1 MLRNDAFRLNTASDR
16 RRRKPASAS
25 ASSSA
30 GSNRNVRRVIALN
43 LHRSNLPMSSSPE
56 LNQPDLLLKGGH
68 VIDPANGIDRRADV
82 HLSEGRVTAVAQDV
96 PSTSGET
103 VLDVAGSYV
112 VPGIIDMHAH
122 VYSTHR
128 RSTLSLDP
136 LVNTFSSGVTT
147 VVDAGTAGWRDFA
160 DFRAEVI
167 DRARIRVLA
176 FVNIV
181 GSGMGGEWEH
191 DVREMRPALAAAMA
205 DEHRDVVVGIKTAH
219 YWAKRPFDAEHPPWA
234 AVDAAVKAGER
245 CGLPV
250 MVDFYPLL
258 PERPYPDLILE
269 KLRPGDIHTHV
280 FAQQFPVLD
289 DQGRVNDFMFRA
301 RERGIIFDLGHGAAS
316 FWFRNAAPAIEQGFV
331 PDSIST
337 DLHTGN
343 LNGPVIGMATTMSKV
358 LAMGVPLADVIARST
373 VAPARE
379 IGRPKLG
386 TLSPGVEADVA
397 VLALDEGEFGFVDCG
412 QTRLESDQRLRCVL
426 TLRAGEIVY
435 NPLGLGLPSW
445 RQVAD

>member
-1 MLRNDAFRLNTASDR
+1 
-16 RRRKPASAS
+16 
-25 ASSSA
+25 
-30 GSNRNVRRVIALN
+30 
-43 LHRSNLPMSSSPE
+43 MSSDNNHP
-56 LNQPDLLLKGGH
+56 NILLKGGH
-68 VIDPANGIDRRADV
+68 VIDPANGIDRLADV
-82 HLSEGRVTAVAQDV
+82 HLSEGRVVAVGSNL
-96 PSTSGET
+96 PSTAEET
-103 VLDVAGSYV
+103 VLDMADSYV

-122 VYSTHR
+122 VFSSHR

-136 LVNTFSSGVTT
+136 HVNTFSSGVTT
-147 VVDAGTAGWRDFA
+147 VVDAGTAGWRDFV
-160 DFRAEVI
+160 DFRSEVI

-176 FVNIV
+176 YVNIV
-181 GSGMGGEWEH
+181 GSGMGGDWEH

-234 AVDAAVKAGER
+234 AVDAAVAAGER

-250 MVDFYPLL
+250 MVDFFPWL
-258 PERPYPDLILE
+258 PERPYPDLILH

-280 FAQQFPVLD
+280 FAQQFPVID
-289 DQGRVNDFMFRA
+289 EQGKVFDHLFQA
-301 RERGIIFDLGHGAAS
+301 RERGVIFDLGHGAAS
-316 FWFRNAAPAIEQGFV
+316 FWFRNAVPAIAQGFV

-343 LNGPVIGMATTMSKV
+343 LNGPVIDMATTMSKV

-379 IGRPKLG
+379 IGRPELG
-386 TLSPGVEADVA
+386 TLTQGAEADVA
-397 VLALDEGEFGFVDCG
+397 VFTLEEGAFAFVDCG
-412 QTRLESDQRLRCVL
+412 QTRLESDRQLRCVL

-435 NPLGLGLPSW
+435 NPHGLGLPSW
-445 RQVAD
+445 QHATG

>member
-1 MLRNDAFRLNTASDR
+1 
-16 RRRKPASAS
+16 
-25 ASSSA
+25 
-30 GSNRNVRRVIALN
+30 
-43 LHRSNLPMSSSPE
+43 MSVSPE
-56 LNQPDLLLKGGH
+56 TNHPNLLLKGGH
-68 VIDPANGIDRRADV
+68 VLDPANGIDRPADV
-82 HLSEGRVTAVAQDV
+82 RLSEGRIVAVGPDLPPAA
-96 PSTSGET
+96 GET
-103 VLDVAGSYV
+103 VLDVAGHYV

-122 VYSTHR
+122 VFSTHR

-136 LVNTFSSGVTT
+136 HVNTFSSGVTT
-147 VVDAGTAGWRDFA
+147 VVDAGTAGWHDFA
-160 DFRAEVI
+160 DFRTEVI

-176 FVNIV
+176 YVNIV

-191 DVREMRPALAAAMA
+191 DVREMRPPLAAAMA
-205 DEHRDVVVGIKTAH
+205 EEHRDVVVGIKTAH

-234 AVDAAVKAGER
+234 AVDAAVEAGEH

-250 MVDFYPLL
+250 MVDFFPWL
-258 PERPYPDLILE
+258 PERPYPDLILD

-280 FAQQFPVLD
+280 FAQQFPVIDERGKVYDHLF
-289 DQGRVNDFMFRA
+289 QA
-301 RERGIIFDLGHGAAS
+301 RERGVIFDLGHGAAS

-343 LNGPVIGMATTMSKV
+343 LNGPVIDMATTMSKV

-373 VAPARE
+373 VAPAKE
-379 IGRPKLG
+379 IGRPELG
-386 TLSPGVEADVA
+386 TLCPGAEADVA

-412 QTRLESDQRLRCVL
+412 QTRLQSNQRLRCVL

-435 NPLGLGLPSW
+435 NPLGLGLPTW
-445 RQVAD
+445 RQDTG

>member
-1 MLRNDAFRLNTASDR
+1 
-16 RRRKPASAS
+16 
-25 ASSSA
+25 
-30 GSNRNVRRVIALN
+30 
-43 LHRSNLPMSSSPE
+43 MSPSPE
-56 LNQPDLLLKGGH
+56 ENQLNILLRGGH
-68 VIDPANGIDRRADV
+68 VLDPANGIDRPADV
-82 HLSEGRVTAVAQDV
+82 RLSERRVVAVGPDLPMAA
-96 PSTSGET
+96 GET
-103 VLDVAGSYV
+103 ILDVAGHYI

-122 VYSTHR
+122 VFSTHR

-136 LVNTFSSGVTT
+136 HVNTFSSGVTT

-160 DFRAEVI
+160 DFRTEVI

-176 FVNIV
+176 YVNIV

-205 DEHRDVVVGIKTAH
+205 EEHRDVVVGIKTAH

-234 AVDAAVKAGER
+234 AVDAAVEAGER

-250 MVDFYPLL
+250 MVDFYPWL
-258 PERPYPDLILE
+258 PERPYPDLILD

-280 FAQQFPVLD
+280 FAQQFPVIDERGKVYDHL
-289 DQGRVNDFMFRA
+289 FRA
-301 RERGIIFDLGHGAAS
+301 RERGVIFDLGHGAAS

-343 LNGPVIGMATTMSKV
+343 LNGPVIDMATTMNKV
-358 LAMGVPLADVIARST
+358 LAMGVPLVDVIARST

-379 IGRPKLG
+379 IGRPELG
-386 TLSPGVEADVA
+386 TLSPGAEADVA
-397 VLALDEGEFGFVDCG
+397 VLTLDEGEFGFVDCG
-412 QTRLESDQRLRCVL
+412 QTRLESNQRLRCVL

-435 NPLGLGLPSW
+435 NPHGLGLPSW
-445 RQVAD
+445 RHAIG

>member
-1 MLRNDAFRLNTASDR
+1 
-16 RRRKPASAS
+16 
-25 ASSSA
+25 
-30 GSNRNVRRVIALN
+30 
-43 LHRSNLPMSSSPE
+43 MSSDNNHP
-56 LNQPDLLLKGGH
+56 NILLKGGH
-68 VIDPANGIDRRADV
+68 VIDPANGIDRLADV
-82 HLSEGRVTAVAQDV
+82 RLSEGRVVAVGSNL
-96 PSTSGET
+96 PSTAEET
-103 VLDVAGSYV
+103 VLDMADSYV

-122 VYSTHR
+122 VFSSHR

-136 LVNTFSSGVTT
+136 HVNTFSSGVTT
-147 VVDAGTAGWRDFA
+147 VVDAGTAGWRDFV
-160 DFRAEVI
+160 DFRSEVI

-176 FVNIV
+176 YVNIV
-181 GSGMGGEWEH
+181 GSGMGGDWEH

-234 AVDAAVKAGER
+234 AVDAAVAAGER

-250 MVDFYPLL
+250 MVDFFPWL
-258 PERPYPDLILE
+258 PERPYPDLILH

-280 FAQQFPVLD
+280 FAQQFPVID
-289 DQGRVNDFMFRA
+289 EQGKVFDHLFQA
-301 RERGIIFDLGHGAAS
+301 RERGVIFDLGHGAAS
-316 FWFRNAAPAIEQGFV
+316 FWFRNAVPAIAQGFV

-343 LNGPVIGMATTMSKV
+343 LNGPVIDMATTMSKV

-379 IGRPKLG
+379 IGRPELG
-386 TLSPGVEADVA
+386 TLTQGAEADVA
-397 VLALDEGEFGFVDCG
+397 VFTLEEGAFAFVDCG
-412 QTRLESDQRLRCVL
+412 QTRLESDRQLRCVL

-435 NPLGLGLPSW
+435 NPHGLGLPSW
-445 RQVAD
+445 QHATG